1 MSSKNTTPETSPETS
16 PDSDPSQPGNA
27 DNSLLSGAK
36 DPTTWVSHPIDIRLS
51 LPFVGTRFYMTIV
64 AGRERR
70 RPQRRDVDR
79 ESYPL
84 ATLGNALFTLG
95 IATLFTV
102 TAIAILIARSAI
114 IE

>member
-1 MSSKNTTPETSPETS
+1 MSSKDATQETLPN
-16 PDSDPSQPGNA
+16 SDPSQPESA
-27 DNSLLSGAK
+27 DGELLSGDK

-51 LPFVGTRFYMTIV
+51 LPFVGTRFYLTIV

-70 RPQRRDVDR
+70 RPQRRVEDR

-95 IATLFTV
+95 IATLFTI